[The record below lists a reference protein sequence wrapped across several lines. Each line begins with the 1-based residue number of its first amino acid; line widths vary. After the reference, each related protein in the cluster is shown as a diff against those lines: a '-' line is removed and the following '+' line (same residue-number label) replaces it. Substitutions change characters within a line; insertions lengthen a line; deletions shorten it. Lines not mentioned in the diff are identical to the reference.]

1 MSLRGTGSDLS
12 GLAAGDPLVVQDSQE
27 RYHHRKVAK
36 VARVWLTDDQG
47 DRFRIADGEG
57 EERHQIG
64 HGFYAMTVADW
75 EDSEERERLRGR
87 LAEWGWVLSLGGRKL
102 TLPQLRRAA
111 ALLAEFESE
120 STGGL
125 L

>member
-1 MSLRGTGSDLS
+1 VSIRGTGSDLS
-12 GLAAGDPLVVQDSQE
+12 SLAAGDPLVVQDSQE
-27 RYHHRKVAK
+27 RYHHRKVAS

-47 DRFRIADGEG
+47 DRFRIADGQG
-57 EERHQIG
+57 EERNQFG

-75 EDSEERERLRGR
+75 EDSEETERLRVR
-87 LAEWGWVLSLGGRKL
+87 LVEWGWVPSMRGKTL
-102 TLPQLRRAA
+102 TLPQLRRGA